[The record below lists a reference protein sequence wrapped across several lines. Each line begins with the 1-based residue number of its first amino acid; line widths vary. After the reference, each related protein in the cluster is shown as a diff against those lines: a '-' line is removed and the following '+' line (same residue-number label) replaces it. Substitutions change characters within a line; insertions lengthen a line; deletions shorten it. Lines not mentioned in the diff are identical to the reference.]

1 MSWIGDPR
9 YKFDKGYKQ
18 GIKEGLYPEPSL
30 DEIAE
35 EYIRHLN
42 VDSYS
47 VLHNDN
53 GEMIAIQQSKLG
65 NEKYARSF
73 FARTAPVMKAFDD
86 FVFDQPVGSGGGRYD
101 VRLGHAFLI
110 TLTYDHKLYSPIEA
124 YARVSKDINLFKAH
138 LEKIFGPYVSQVVK
152 ESDSSGYPAPHM
164 IFISVKPHLIYKKE
178 EKWRVKDF
186 SLYRRLH
193 TLWFDISGS
202 SISDVEAIVDNR
214 VNSHNPKTGEAC
226 RSSAIRYVFKYI
238 TKSLSAAD
246 LMDPESGK
254 IRIPEDDATRVY
266 TLAMTKYTGTRTI
279 LSKAFCTFLGVS
291 KGELDPRLVELC
303 NELKRLKR
311 RKSYLQMI
319 ATKYDAA
326 LGWVLMPEF
335 TEYMQIDSKIEE
347 VKQR

>member
-65 NEKYARSF
+65 NEKYAQKF
-73 FARTAPVMKAFDD
+73 YARTAPVMKAFDD
-86 FVFDQPVGSGGGRYD
+86 FVFDQPVGSGGGRDY
-101 VRLGHAFLI
+101 VRLGHAFFI

-124 YARVSKDINLFKAH
+124 YARVSKDINTFKAH
-138 LEKIFGPYVSQVVK
+138 LEKIFGPYVCQTVK

-164 IFISVKPHLIYKKE
+164 IFISVKPHLVYLKG

-193 TLWFDISGS
+193 ALWFDISGS
-202 SISDVEAIVDNR
+202 SVSDIEAIVDNR

-246 LMDPESGK
+246 LMDPESGR
-254 IRIPEDDATRVY
+254 ILIPEDDATRVY
-266 TLAMTKYTGTRTI
+266 TLAMTKFTGTRTI

-311 RKSYLQMI
+311 RKNYL
-319 ATKYDAA
+319 
-326 LGWVLMPEF
+326 
-335 TEYMQIDSKIEE
+335 
-347 VKQR
+347 